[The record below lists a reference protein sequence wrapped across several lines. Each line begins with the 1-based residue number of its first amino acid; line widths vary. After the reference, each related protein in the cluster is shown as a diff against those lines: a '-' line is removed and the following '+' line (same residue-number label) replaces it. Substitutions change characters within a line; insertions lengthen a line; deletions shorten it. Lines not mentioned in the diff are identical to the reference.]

1 MTYIILL
8 VPLDQFAR
16 QSRFVVFALRC
27 RGRRSSRDLGKLLLL
42 LLLEVAPQDGAH
54 LAVAED
60 LGEDEKTFFILVF
73 LPKIVISLNNL
84 LSYNVPILK
93 NYTFCQIGRI
103 RLAIN
108 EIYLGNVG
116 NILSKKRSSNF

>member
-27 RGRRSSRDLGKLLLL
+27 RGRRSGRDLGKLLLL
-42 LLLEVAPQDGAH
+42 LLLEVAPQHGAH

-60 LGEDEKTFFILVF
+60 LEATSVLSSSSSKVHLGSY
-73 LPKIVISLNNL
+73 ISLHQQL
-84 LSYNVPILK
+84 
-93 NYTFCQIGRI
+93 
-103 RLAIN
+103 
-108 EIYLGNVG
+108 
-116 NILSKKRSSNF
+116 